1 MADIQFDYT
10 SRSKLVEVKDLCK
23 WFPVKRTIAD
33 SLLRREVRYVKAVDH
48 VSLDIYQGECLGLV
62 GESGC
67 GKSTLART
75 IIRLYE
81 PTSGEI
87 LLEGTDIAHMSAREL
102 RPLRPHMQ
110 MIFQDPYSSLNPRMS
125 VRAIIS
131 ELLLYHHVVPKD
143 QVDQRVEELMG
154 MCGLSA
160 DYAGR
165 YPGEFS
171 GGQQQRVGI
180 ARALALNPKFIIA
193 DEPVSA
199 LDVSIQAQIIN
210 LLGDL
215 QQKLGLTI
223 LFISHDL
230 RVVRHITHRV
240 AVMYLGHVMELGP
253 TETLFD
259 GPCHPY
265 TQVLTKAAPEMN
277 PLKRTREYAIE
288 GETPSPIHMPPG
300 CRFHPRCPY
309 CTDQCKAEMPE
320 LRQIAPSRFVAC
332 HHPLQKGAGV

>member
-1 MADIQFDYT
+1 MSDNIVRLKKSSQII
-10 SRSKLVEVKDLCK
+10 EVRDLCMY
-23 WFPVKRTIAD
+23 FPVKRTVAD
-33 SLLRREVRYVKAVDH
+33 SLMRREHRYVRAVDH
-48 VSLDIYQGECLGLV
+48 VDLDVCEGECLGLV

-81 PTSGEI
+81 PTNGSI
-87 LLEGTDIAHMSAREL
+87 RLEGTDITHMNSREL
-102 RPLRPHMQ
+102 RPLRPKMQ

-125 VRAIIS
+125 VRQIIS
-131 ELLLYHHVVPKD
+131 ELLLYHNVVPRE
-143 QVDQRVEELMG
+143 RVNERVLELMH

-160 DYAGR
+160 DYADR
-165 YPGEFS
+165 FPGEFS

-180 ARALALNPKFIIA
+180 ARALALNPRFIIA

-215 QQKLGLTI
+215 QRQLGLTI

-240 AVMYLGHVMELGP
+240 AVMYLGRVMELGP
-253 TETLFD
+253 SEEVFSR
-259 GPCHPY
+259 PFHPY
-265 TQVLTKAAPEMN
+265 TEVLTKAAPVMD
-277 PLKRTREYAIE
+277 PLNRSREYAIE
-288 GETPSPIHMPPG
+288 GETPSPINIPAG
-300 CRFHPRCPY
+300 CRFHPRCTR
-309 CTDQCKAEMPE
+309 CTERCKKEAPE
-320 LRQIAPSRFVAC
+320 LREVSPGRFVAC
-332 HHPLQKGAGV
+332 HCPLKTE